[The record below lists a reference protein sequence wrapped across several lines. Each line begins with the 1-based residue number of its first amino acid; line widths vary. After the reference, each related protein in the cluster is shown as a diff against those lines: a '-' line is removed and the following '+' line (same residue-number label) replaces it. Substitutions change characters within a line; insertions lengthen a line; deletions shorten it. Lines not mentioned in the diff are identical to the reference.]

1 MVIILL
7 PFAGLDAGEDHASRI
22 IELVVI
28 EPRVKL
34 ANRMGYSH
42 GGLQSSMGVH
52 NATDGI
58 CKGFKVF
65 FRHGSFRLKGEGDNG
80 DRTGQKEEEVKGFV

>member
-1 MVIILL
+1 
-7 PFAGLDAGEDHASRI
+7 LDAGEDHASGI

-28 EPRVKL
+28 EPRIKL

-58 CKGFKVF
+58 C
-65 FRHGSFRLKGEGDNG
+65 
-80 DRTGQKEEEVKGFV
+80 